1 MMRNGTFM
9 SFGNT
14 EVVQIGSLQ
23 RLISP
28 SIQIEF
34 YGKSIF

>member
-1 MMRNGTFM
+1 MRNTTFM
-9 SFGNT
+9 SFDNT

-28 SIQIEF
+28 SIQIES
-34 YGKSIF
+34 YGKHIF